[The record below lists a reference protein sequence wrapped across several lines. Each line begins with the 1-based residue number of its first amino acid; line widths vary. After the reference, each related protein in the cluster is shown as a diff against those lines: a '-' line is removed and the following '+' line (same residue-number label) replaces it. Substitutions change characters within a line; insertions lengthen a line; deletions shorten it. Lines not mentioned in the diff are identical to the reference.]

1 MPRRYD
7 RLCELAG
14 EFSNY
19 TAKYLQQIGA
29 VIAELTASLE
39 QAGLRDEVHLWQP
52 AWNLEREMDIVSHV
66 APEGQKRIR
75 YLGCYYGLQ
84 YLRMNI
90 QAIEALRAGV
100 VPGAS
105 RAEVYREFLTN
116 TGANYSQ
123 LVVTFVRKVLDILV
137 GAEEL
142 PPFVICGVGTLT
154 DQDDV
159 DIAVVVEND
168 DNREG
173 LNRILGRLSSVMLR
187 YATRFHFYL
196 SENVSP
202 ESFATSL
209 SEYREYAE
217 TRPGDYI
224 IVSELLNAEPL
235 YGDRALFER
244 LRKEIIERYYAD
256 SGADKIYHEG
266 FVRGAL
272 GDAVALVHRDY
283 ESDRIVPKEDA
294 LRVIKSLVHIKRTIH
309 GLREP
314 NIWHNLKR
322 LSDIEPWNAEK
333 NDALEEG
340 LIFFEVFRYL
350 YQLLVVQDEVIIL
363 DTPVMAENLARV
375 AAAMG
380 YRRRGAVGPEETLL
394 VHYYDSVDKVRAVAE
409 DLAQEVEE
417 NLRSSSVFLE
427 LASTASEPQ
436 GQLLKRML
444 KMIRFLVRTA
454 FWDDVFELLVA
465 SDKKL
470 LRALVADFNALPPE
484 KRERRINELVGLV
497 KRNAELFIKLLVL
510 LGENR
515 DEVDA
520 GELFDGMGAAFLR
533 EFETFY
539 NPAREAAR
547 IFATHP
553 VLLNRYLAEV
563 DYDAAKRFMELVSR
577 EVRVPSFKPAAAALR
592 ALCRL
597 RYYGSAYLRRYLQAV
612 LKKYPDC
619 LYLLDD
625 LDAMADK
632 SQGILAEA
640 AIVPSPAA
648 KKELLGDYYDLEL
661 LRTGLMT
668 LNGATIEETNAR
680 YTEFSDDYLNYL
692 FDACREELAEEYGR
706 WVTSFDLMAI
716 YAAGGHARE
725 WAFNDD
731 YDLIVLI
738 DTDDEKLQELGGAV
752 ISAMSSEICKRGMMT
767 HFRFLEHFGS
777 YVIPVSQLEA
787 FFRRENETD
796 FIEKSQLLE
805 SRLVVGTSTFEE
817 DTYERIIKPFVFA
830 RADEYI
836 ADMKRE
842 MASRQQAVGDVYLPN
857 NVKEC
862 VGGLRDIVMAILI
875 CKARFGIRDPITA
888 RILDGIGRVYPQAGL
903 ELRSLYNS
911 MCFLKNLR
919 DVYRLTVCLDDNL
932 DFEHA
937 DVVGEILGFEGEAPG
952 ERGRQVKDAFERTTA
967 KVASEIQSVLSK
979 VT

>member
-1 MPRRYD
+1 MPRRFG
-7 RLCELAG
+7 RLNELAA

-29 VIAELTASLE
+29 VVEELATRLE

-66 APEGQKRIR
+66 APEGRERIR

-105 RAEVYREFLTN
+105 RGEVYREFLASV
-116 TGANYSQ
+116 GSNYSQ
-123 LVVTFVRKVLDILV
+123 LVVTFMRKVLDILAA
-137 GAEEL
+137 GEEL

-159 DIAVVVEND
+159 DIAVVVED
-168 DNREG
+168 ERNRDA
-173 LNRILGRLSSVMLR
+173 LNRVLGRLGSAMLR

-209 SEYREYAE
+209 AEYREYAE
-217 TRPGDYI
+217 THLGDYI
-224 IVSELLNAEPL
+224 VISELLNAEPL
-235 YGDRALFER
+235 YGDRALFNR
-244 LRKEIIERYYAD
+244 LREDIIERYYAD
-256 SGADKIYHEG
+256 SPAGKIYHEG

-272 GDAVALVHRDY
+272 GDALALVQRDF
-283 ESDRIVPKEDA
+283 ESDRIVPKDDA
-294 LRVIKSLVHIKRTIH
+294 LRVIKSLVHIKRTVH

-333 NDALEEG
+333 NDVLERG
-340 LIFFEVFRYL
+340 LVFFEILRYL

-375 AAAMG
+375 AATMG
-380 YRRRGAVGPEETLL
+380 YRNRGAVGPEETLL
-394 VHYYDSVDKVRAVAE
+394 VHYYDSVDRVRAVAN
-409 DLAQEVEE
+409 DLAREIEE
-417 NLRSSSVFLE
+417 NLRGSSVFVE
-427 LASTASEPQ
+427 LAGAHPGKPGE
-436 GQLLKRML
+436 LLNQTL
-444 KMIRFLVRTA
+444 KLIRFLVKAA

-470 LRALVADFNALPPE
+470 LRGLVRDFNALPPE
-484 KRERRINELVGLV
+484 RRERRVNELVGLV
-497 KRNAELFIKLLVL
+497 KRNAELFMKLLVL

-515 DEVDA
+515 AEVEA
-520 GELFDGMGAAFLR
+520 RELFEAMSEAFLR

-539 NPAREAAR
+539 NPAREAAHL
-547 IFATHP
+547 FAAQP
-553 VLLNRYLAEV
+553 LLLNRYLAEV
-563 DYDAAKRFMELVSR
+563 DYDTAKRFMDLVSR
-577 EVRVPSFKPAAAALR
+577 EVRVPALKPAAASLR
-592 ALCRL
+592 GLCRL
-597 RYYGSAYLRRYLQAV
+597 RYYGSAYLRRYLHV
-612 LKKYPDC
+612 ILKKFPDC

-625 LDAMADK
+625 QEALAEK
-632 SQGILAEA
+632 SQGLLAEA
-640 AIVPSPAA
+640 AIVASPVA
-648 KKELLGDYYDLEL
+648 KKELLGNYYDLEL
-661 LRTGLMT
+661 LRIGLMT

-680 YTEFSDDYLNYL
+680 FTEFSDEYLNYL

-752 ISAMSSEICKRGMMT
+752 ISAMSSEICKRGMMP

-777 YVIPVSQLEA
+777 YVIPVGQLEA
-787 FFRRENETD
+787 FFRRRNETD

-830 RADEYI
+830 RADEYV
-836 ADMKRE
+836 ADMKAE
-842 MASRQQAVGDVYLPN
+842 IASRQKAVGEVFLPH

-875 CKARFGIRDPITA
+875 CKARFGIRDPITSH
-888 RILDGIGRVYPQAGL
+888 ILDGIGRVYPQAGL

-937 DVVGEILGFEGEAPG
+937 DVVGEILGFDGEAPG
-952 ERGRQVKDAFERTTA
+952 EKGRQVREAFERTTA
-967 KVASEIQSVLSK
+967 KVAGEIASVLGK

>member
-1 MPRRYD
+1 MPRRYE
-7 RLCELAG
+7 RLCEQAG

-29 VIAELTASLE
+29 VIAEFTTSLE

-66 APEGQKRIR
+66 APEGQERIR

-90 QAIEALRAGV
+90 QAVEALRADV

-105 RAEVYREFLTN
+105 REEVYREFLTN
-116 TGANYSQ
+116 TGASYSQ
-123 LVVTFVRKVLDILV
+123 LVVTFMRKVLDILV

-159 DIAVVVEND
+159 DIAVVVESEE
-168 DNREG
+168 NRDA
-173 LNRILGRLSSVMLR
+173 LNRVLGRLSSVMLR

-209 SEYREYAE
+209 SEYREFAE

-224 IVSELLNAEPL
+224 VISELLNAEPL
-235 YGDRALFER
+235 YGDRALFDR
-244 LRKEIIERYYAD
+244 LREEIIERYYAD

-272 GDAVALVHRDY
+272 GDAVSLVHRDY
-283 ESDRIVPKEDA
+283 EDDRIVPKEDA
-294 LRVIKSLVHIKRTIH
+294 LRVIKSLIHIKRTIH

-314 NIWHNLKR
+314 NVWHNLKR

-333 NDALEEG
+333 NDILENG
-340 LIFFEVFRYL
+340 LVFFEVLRYL

-363 DTPVMAENLARV
+363 DTPVMTQNLARV

-380 YRRRGAVGPEETLL
+380 YRRRGTVGPEETLL
-394 VHYYDSVDKVRAVAE
+394 VHYYDSVDKIRAVAE
-409 DLAQEVEE
+409 VLGQEVEE

-427 LASTASEPQ
+427 LASATPRSPGE
-436 GQLLKRML
+436 LLNSTL
-444 KMIRFLVRTA
+444 KLIRFLAKTA

-470 LRALVADFNALPPE
+470 LRALVHDFNTLPPE
-484 KRERRINELVGLV
+484 KHERRVNELVGLV
-497 KRNAELFIKLLVL
+497 KRNAELFMKLLVL

-520 GELFDGMGAAFLR
+520 GELFGAMSAAFLR

-547 IFATHP
+547 LFAAQP
-553 VLLNRYLAEV
+553 ALLNRYLAEV
-563 DYDAAKRFMELVSR
+563 DYDTARRFMKLVSR
-577 EVRVPSFKPAAAALR
+577 EVNVPSLKPAAASLR
-592 ALCRL
+592 GLCRL
-597 RYYGSAYLRRYLQAV
+597 RYYGSAYLRRYLQTA

-619 LYLLDD
+619 LYLLDET
-625 LDAMADK
+625 DALAEK

-640 AIVPSPAA
+640 AIVPTPAA
-648 KKELLGDYYDLEL
+648 KKGLLGDYYDLEL
-661 LRTGLMT
+661 LRIGLMT
-668 LNGATIEETNAR
+668 LKGATIEDTNAQ
-680 YTEFSDDYLNYL
+680 YTEFSDNYLNYL
-692 FDACREELAEEYGR
+692 FDACREGLAEEYGR

-738 DTDDEKLQELGGAV
+738 DTEDEKLQELGGAV
-752 ISAMSSEICKRGMMT
+752 ISAMSAEICKRGMMP
-767 HFRFLEHFGS
+767 HYRFLEHFGS

-787 FFRRENETD
+787 FFRRENQTD

-817 DTYERIIKPFVFA
+817 DTHERIIKPFIFA
-830 RADEYI
+830 RADDYV
-836 ADMKRE
+836 ADMKAE
-842 MASRQQAVGDVYLPN
+842 MASRQKAVGDVFLPN
-857 NVKEC
+857 NIKEC

-875 CKARFGIRDPITA
+875 CKARFGIRDPITS

-967 KVASEIQSVLSK
+967 KVAEEIESVLAK

>member
-1 MPRRYD
+1 MPRRFD
-7 RLCELAG
+7 RLNDLAA

-19 TAKYLQQIGA
+19 TSKYLQQIGA
-29 VIAELTASLE
+29 AVDELTTRLE

-66 APEGQKRIR
+66 APGGRERIR

-90 QAIEALRAGV
+90 QAVEALRAGV

-105 RAEVYREFLTN
+105 RGDVYREFLTN
-116 TGANYSQ
+116 IGSSYSQ
-123 LVVTFVRKVLDILV
+123 LVVTFMRKVLDNLI

-159 DIAVVVEND
+159 DIAVVVADEENR
-168 DNREG
+168 NA
-173 LNRILGRLSSVMLR
+173 LNLVLSRLSSVMLR

-209 SEYREYAE
+209 EEYRQYAE
-217 TRPGDYI
+217 THPGDYI
-224 IVSELLNAEPL
+224 VISELLNAEPL
-235 YGDRALFER
+235 YGDRVLFDR
-244 LRKEIIERYYAD
+244 LQQEIIERYYAD
-256 SGADKIYHEG
+256 SGADKIYREG

-272 GDAVALVHRDY
+272 GDAVSLANRDF
-283 ESDRIVPKEDA
+283 ENDRIVPKDDA

-314 NIWHNLKR
+314 NVWHNLKR
-322 LSDIEPWNAEK
+322 LADIEPWNAEK
-333 NDALEEG
+333 NDVLERG
-340 LIFFEVFRYL
+340 LVFFEILRYL

-380 YRRRGAVGPEETLL
+380 YRRRGTVGPEETLL
-394 VHYYDSVDKVRAVAE
+394 VHYYDSVDRVRAVAN
-409 DLAQEVEE
+409 DLANEAEE
-417 NLRSSSVFLE
+417 NLRNHSVFLD
-427 LASTASEPQ
+427 LASWTARRPGE
-436 GQLLKRML
+436 LLNRTL
-444 KMIRFLVRTA
+444 KLIRFLVKAA

-470 LRALVADFNALPPE
+470 LRALVDDFNALPPE
-484 KRERRINELVGLV
+484 RRESRVNELVGLV
-497 KRNAELFIKLLVL
+497 KRNAELFMKLLVL

-515 DEVDA
+515 DEVGA
-520 GELFDGMGAAFLR
+520 RELFGAMSAAFLR

-539 NPAREAAR
+539 NPAREAAQLFTTR
-547 IFATHP
+547 P
-553 VLLNRYLAEV
+553 VLLNRYLAEI
-563 DYDAAKRFMELVSR
+563 DYDAAKRFMELVAR
-577 EVRVPSFKPAAAALR
+577 EVTVPSLKAAAAALR
-592 ALCRL
+592 SLCKL
-597 RYYGSAYLRRYLQAV
+597 RYYGSAYLRRYLQAI

-625 LDAMADK
+625 LEPLAEK

-640 AIVPSPAA
+640 AIVPSPAV

-661 LRTGLMT
+661 LRIGLMT

-680 YTEFSDDYLNYL
+680 YTEFSDDYLNFL

-706 WVTSFDLMAI
+706 WVTSFDVMAI

-738 DTDDEKLQELGGAV
+738 DSEDEKLQELGGAV
-752 ISAMSSEICKRGMMT
+752 ISAMSAEICKRGMMP
-767 HFRFLEHFGS
+767 HYRFLEHFGS
-777 YVIPVSQLEA
+777 YVIPVSQLEE
-787 FFRRENETD
+787 FFRRGNETD

-817 DTYERIIKPFVFA
+817 DTYERIIKPFVFNY
-830 RADEYI
+830 ADDYI
-836 ADMKRE
+836 ADMKAE
-842 MASRQQAVGDVYLPN
+842 MASRQQAVGEVFLPN

-875 CKARFGIRDPITA
+875 CKARFGIRDPLTSQ
-888 RILDGIGRVYPQAGL
+888 ILEGIGRVYPQAGL

-937 DVVGEILGFEGEAPG
+937 DVVGEVLGFEGDVPG
-952 ERGRQVKDAFERTTA
+952 ERGRQVKEAFERTTA
-967 KVASEIQSVLSK
+967 KVAAEIKSVLAK
-979 VT
+979 VA

>member
-1 MPRRYD
+1 MPRRFD
-7 RLCELAG
+7 KLCELAR

-19 TAKYLQQIGA
+19 TSKYLQQTGA
-29 VIAELTASLE
+29 VVGELTTRLE

-52 AWNLEREMDIVSHV
+52 AWNLEREMDIVAHV
-66 APEGQKRIR
+66 APEGHERIR

-90 QAIEALRAGV
+90 QAIEALRADV

-105 RAEVYREFLTN
+105 REEVYREFLAN
-116 TGANYSQ
+116 IGASYSQ
-123 LVVTFVRKVLDILV
+123 LVVTFMRKVLDVLI
-137 GAEEL
+137 GPEEL
-142 PPFVICGVGTLT
+142 PPFAICGVGTLT

-159 DIAVVVEND
+159 DIAVVVADEENRD
-168 DNREG
+168 A
-173 LNRILGRLSSVMLR
+173 LNSVLGRLSSMMLR

-209 SEYREYAE
+209 EEYHEYAD
-217 TRPGDYI
+217 THPGDYI
-224 IVSELLNAEPL
+224 VISELLNAEPL
-235 YGDRALFER
+235 YGDRVLFDR
-244 LRKEIIERYYAD
+244 LQKEIVERYYAD

-272 GDAVALVHRDY
+272 GDAISLATRDF
-283 ESDRIVPKEDA
+283 ENDRIVPKDDA

-314 NIWHNLKR
+314 NVWHNLKR
-322 LSDIEPWNAEK
+322 LADIEPWNAEK
-333 NDALEEG
+333 NDVLETS
-340 LIFFEVFRYL
+340 LIFFEILRYL

-375 AAAMG
+375 AAAIG
-380 YRRRGAVGPEETLL
+380 YRGRGAVGPEETLL
-394 VHYYDSVDKVRAVAE
+394 VHYYDSVDKVRTVAD
-409 DLAQEVEE
+409 DLAREVEE
-417 NLRSSSVFLE
+417 NLRTSSAFLN
-427 LASTASEPQ
+427 LVSTSPQ
-436 GQLLKRML
+436 PPGQLLSATL
-444 KMIRFLVRTA
+444 KLIRFLVKVA

-470 LRALVADFNALPPE
+470 LRALVTDFNSLPPDS
-484 KRERRINELVGLV
+484 RERRVNELVGLV
-497 KRNAELFIKLLVL
+497 KRNAELFMKLLVL

-520 GELFDGMGAAFLR
+520 RELFDAMNAAFLR

-539 NPAREAAR
+539 NPAREAAHL
-547 IFATHP
+547 FAAQP

-563 DYDAAKRFMELVSR
+563 DHDTAKRFMELVSR
-577 EVRVPSFKPAAAALR
+577 EVTVPSLKPAAASLR
-592 ALCRL
+592 GLCKL

-625 LDAMADK
+625 LDALAEK
-632 SQGILAEA
+632 SQGIVAEA
-640 AIVPSPAA
+640 AIVPSPAG

-661 LRTGLMT
+661 LRIGLMT

-680 YTEFSDDYLNYL
+680 YTEFSDDYLNFL

-706 WVTSFDLMAI
+706 WVTSFDVMAI

-738 DTDDEKLQELGGAV
+738 DSGDEKLQELGGAV
-752 ISAMSSEICKRGMMT
+752 ISAMSAEICKRGMMP
-767 HFRFLEHFGS
+767 HYRFLEHFGS
-777 YVIPVSQLEA
+777 YVIPLSQLEE

-817 DTYERIIKPFVFA
+817 ETYERIIKPFVFN
-830 RADEYI
+830 RADRYI
-836 ADMKRE
+836 ADMKGE
-842 MASRQQAVGDVYLPN
+842 MASRQQAVGDVFLPN

-875 CKARFGIRDPITA
+875 CKARFGIRDPLTSH
-888 RILDGIGRVYPQAGL
+888 ILEGIGRVYPQAGL

-919 DVYRLTVCLDDNL
+919 DVYRLAVCLDDNL

-937 DVVGEILGFEGEAPG
+937 DVVGEVLGFEGEAPG
-952 ERGRQVKDAFERTTA
+952 EKGRQVKEAFERTTA
-967 KVASEIQSVLSK
+967 KVAAEIKSVLAK
-979 VT
+979 VA